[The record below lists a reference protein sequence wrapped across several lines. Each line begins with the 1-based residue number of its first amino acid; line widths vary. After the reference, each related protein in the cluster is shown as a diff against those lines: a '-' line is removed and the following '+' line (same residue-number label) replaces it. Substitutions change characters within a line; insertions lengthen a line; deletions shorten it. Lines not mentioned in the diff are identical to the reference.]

1 MDLYNQLPRHR
12 ALHVQ
17 FYGPTNTKGA
27 RVRIKDLRRGDTVW
41 LSYDYAVG
49 DIVNQAGAYLQ
60 SQGIEIVGLV
70 LHDTQDGYTLATPD
84 FATPINSDEL

>member
-27 RVRIKDLRRGDTVW
+27 RVRIKDLRRGDNVW

-60 SQGIEIVGLV
+60 SQGIEIMGLV

-84 FATPINSDEL
+84 FATPIK